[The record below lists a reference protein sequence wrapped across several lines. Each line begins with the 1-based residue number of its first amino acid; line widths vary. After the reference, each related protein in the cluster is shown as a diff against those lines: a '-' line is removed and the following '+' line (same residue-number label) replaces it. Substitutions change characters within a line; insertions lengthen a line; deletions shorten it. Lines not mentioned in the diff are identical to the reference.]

1 MPATP
6 ADPVGGGTR
15 HDTGTEAEL
24 TDEERKAIAS
34 LQRLAKRWPRSL
46 TLASM
51 GGQLVVVRTDS
62 PLFQELDGSNLNRHK
77 AVIADVHGIPNTGG
91 DW

>member
-1 MPATP
+1 MGDRPI
-6 ADPVGGGTR
+6 ADVSPEG
-15 HDTGTEAEL
+15 DDL
-24 TDEERKAIAS
+24 TDQELAAIGS

-62 PLFQELDGSNLNRHK
+62 PVFQELDGSNLNRHE
-77 AVIADVHGIPNTGG
+77 AVVADIYGIPNTGG

>member
-1 MPATP
+1 MTP
-6 ADPVGGGTR
+6 NERPVVGEADLHTA
-15 HDTGTEAEL
+15 DEL
-24 TDEERKAIAS
+24 SDEERKAIAS

-51 GGQLVVVRTDS
+51 GGQLVVVHTDS
-62 PLFQELDGSNLNRHK
+62 PVFQELDGSNLNRHE
-77 AVIADVHGIPNTGG
+77 AVLADIHGIPNTGG

>member
-1 MPATP
+1 MPLP
-6 ADPVGGGTR
+6 NDADINPIAPE
-15 HDTGTEAEL
+15 EAS
-24 TDEERKAIAS
+24 AIRA

-51 GGQLVVVRTDS
+51 GGDLVILHTKDERFDS
-62 PLFQELDGSNLNRHK
+62 PSTLERQ
-77 AVIADVHGIPNTGG
+77 AVVLAEVRGIPNTGG